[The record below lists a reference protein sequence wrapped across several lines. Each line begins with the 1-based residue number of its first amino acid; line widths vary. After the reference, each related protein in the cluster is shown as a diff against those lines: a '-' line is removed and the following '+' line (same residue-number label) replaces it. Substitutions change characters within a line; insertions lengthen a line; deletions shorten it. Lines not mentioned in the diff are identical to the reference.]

1 MSDIYWTTLILVFHL
16 LNLKAMDAEQYL
28 FFLFKKLFHTVFWI
42 KEQTLHSYWCC
53 WQWQSQKA
61 NERSGAD
68 VGQTGLG
75 LGSNPPPWGKSL
87 SIYGSVLGHN
97 RRLLAHP
104 ERNRQIWVTRVLIQE
119 PFRHQHH
126 LARTETQTIH
136 YLTGRGQCLLKLE
149 LLTPSLLPL
158 GHKWTKRFWICSW
171 CPFLWWPALEI
182 VSDVNLLLFSWYV
195 VPVCRKRLWG
205 P

>member
-1 MSDIYWTTLILVFHL
+1 MWYHDQHVWYL
-16 LNLKAMDAEQYL
+16 LNHNTESGVPFIKSQTMDAEQYL
-28 FFLFKKLFHTVFWI
+28 FFLLKKLFHTVLWI
-42 KEQTLHSYWCC
+42 TEQILHSYWCC

-61 NERSGAD
+61 DERGGTD

-75 LGSNPPPWGKSL
+75 LGSNQPPWGKSL

-97 RRLLAHP
+97 RRLPAHP

-119 PFRHQHH
+119 PFRHQRH

-136 YLTGRGQCLLKLE
+136 YLTDRGQCLLKLG

-158 GHKWTKRFWICSW
+158 GHERTKQVFES
-171 CPFLWWPALEI
+171 
-182 VSDVNLLLFSWYV
+182 VHDVHSCDDLL
-195 VPVCRKRLWG
+195 
-205 P
+205 